1 MELDSVQVTDI
12 VLEAGVMESMNQ
24 NITQEKMK
32 QALVR
37 ESE

>member
-24 NITQEKMK
+24 IITQEKKK

-37 ESE
+37 EAE